1 VRRDIAI
8 DGPSGSG
15 KTSVG
20 LRVAAELGLMLVDSG
35 LLYRVYT
42 AAYAEQFP
50 SDDCPQSDRLVRI
63 LEHGVRYEPGGVV
76 LFDGR
81 VLKVALHD
89 PTVDRLVSPVSA
101 VPQVR
106 AAVNRELRSIALLQ
120 DVVMVGRD
128 IGTTVLPEAFLKVF
142 ITADPDVRA
151 RRRVAQLER
160 QDISVDYGA
169 VLANIKE
176 RDAIDSS
183 REDSPLRCTEEHVEL
198 DNSADGSDGV
208 VQAIVSEYR
217 RRLEHAV

>member
-1 VRRDIAI
+1 
-8 DGPSGSG
+8 
-15 KTSVG
+15 
-20 LRVAAELGLMLVDSG
+20 VAAELGFMLVDSG
-35 LLYRVYT
+35 LLYRAYT

-50 SDDCPQSDRLVRI
+50 SDRCPQNGRLLRI
-63 LEHGVRYEPGGVV
+63 LERGIRYAPGGTV

-81 VLKVALHD
+81 VLQVSLHD

-128 IGTTVLPEAFLKVF
+128 IGTTVLPDAFLKVF

-160 QDISVDYGA
+160 QGISVDYGA

-183 REDSPLRCTEEHVEL
+183 REDSPLRCTEEHVKM
-198 DNSADGSDGV
+198 DNSADGADGV
-208 VQAIVSEYR
+208 VQAILFEYR
-217 RRLEHAV
+217 RRLEYAV

>member
-1 VRRDIAI
+1 MRRDIAI

-20 LRVAAELGLMLVDSG
+20 LRVAAELGLMVVDSG
-35 LLYRVYT
+35 LLYRVFT

-50 SDDCPQSDRLVRI
+50 SDRFLQIGRLQGI
-63 LEHGVRYEPGGVV
+63 LDHCVTYEPSGTV
-76 LFDGR
+76 LFGGR
-81 VLKVALHD
+81 VLQLSLHD
-89 PTVDRLVSPVSA
+89 PRVDSLVSPVSA

-106 AAVNRELRSIALLQ
+106 AAVNRELRRVVLLR
-120 DVVMVGRD
+120 DVVMIGRD
-128 IGTTVLPEAFLKVF
+128 IGTTVLPHAFLKVF

-160 QDISVDYGA
+160 QGIPVDYGA
-169 VLANIKE
+169 VLSNIKE

-183 REDSPLRCTEEHVEL
+183 REDSPLQCTDEHINL
-198 DNSADGSDGV
+198 DNSTEGSDGV
-208 VQAIVSEYR
+208 VQEILAEYR